1 MKLTIPRSADY
12 SLYRTVSRL
21 KNVSER
27 EDITVE
33 QLKPFI
39 NKLAE
44 LVCEDANLDFASI
57 NLGFVPPSKSFDDM
71 GKEPI
76 HKIVSLK
83 GDTIMGKSGMF

>member
-1 MKLTIPRSADY
+1 MRITIPRSADY

-39 NKLAE
+39 NKLA
-44 LVCEDANLDFASI
+44 DNAGSN
-57 NLGFVPPSKSFDDM
+57 
-71 GKEPI
+71 EPQRTYVREVRQCI
-76 HKIVSLK
+76 R
-83 GDTIMGKSGMF
+83 